1 MHVAARP
8 AENSE
13 SKLAAML
20 DPPSEEQLNAIS
32 VSRNA
37 YF

>member
-13 SKLAAML
+13 SKLAATL
-20 DPPSEEQLNAIS
+20 ELPSKEQLNAIS
-32 VSRNA
+32 ISRNA

>member
-13 SKLAAML
+13 SKLAATL
-20 DPPSEEQLNAIS
+20 DPPSEELNAIS